1 MIVLHVISR
10 SNYILHLY
18 LAASNRY
25 HFMWCDE
32 MFISLTVIGSSFIPL
47 QSLIINENYYHFIA
61 RLAAI
66 ASLKALQSLPL
77 SFIIYFKFIFNF
89 SRARDPFASV
99 VRLFSLMLL
108 IHDEEPVNVIR
119 VCMETRWRVDC
130 VCAVA
135 VVVVLQI
142 AISKQLFLPL
152 NDCKRIKWR
161 TTRWIFFKMKI
172 PLCWLTF
179 RFPGSWA
186 FYS

>member
-1 MIVLHVISR
+1 
-10 SNYILHLY
+10 
-18 LAASNRY
+18 
-25 HFMWCDE
+25 

-119 VCMETRWRVDC
+119 VCMETR
-130 VCAVA
+130 
-135 VVVVLQI
+135 
-142 AISKQLFLPL
+142 
-152 NDCKRIKWR
+152 
-161 TTRWIFFKMKI
+161 
-172 PLCWLTF
+172 
-179 RFPGSWA
+179 
-186 FYS
+186 